1 MFSIFCLQFLL
12 IKCLSTF
19 LFGKIYFF
27 NIYLS
32 YFNLIINFFFFFF
45 QFRSWIHGNI
55 NQFCP
60 KCKAPIK
67 IESQKSSFDEEI
79 REDNSDTVEKKEE
92 ESKAEDIQA
101 SVEMILRER
110 EHRDIM
116 KALNEIEL
124 LQSITSY
131 DNMLKKKD
139 NLIKEDFDYEDIE
152 ELEKEIKDSVF
163 NFDLQ
168 NNISSN
174 YAKCTFYL
182 FFDYLIIN

>member
-1 MFSIFCLQFLL
+1 ME
-12 IKCLSTF
+12 
-19 LFGKIYFF
+19 KI
-27 NIYLS
+27 
-32 YFNLIINFFFFFF
+32 
-45 QFRSWIHGNI
+45 
-55 NQFCP
+55 
-60 KCKAPIK
+60 
-67 IESQKSSFDEEI
+67 
-79 REDNSDTVEKKEE
+79 EE

-139 NLIKEDFDYEDIE
+139 NLIKEEFDYEDIQD
-152 ELEKEIKDSVF
+152 LEKEINGSVF
-163 NFDLQ
+163 NCDLQ

-174 YAKCTFYL
+174 YTKCIFL
-182 FFDYLIIN
+182 FIKIFITI

>member
-1 MFSIFCLQFLL
+1 M
-12 IKCLSTF
+12 
-19 LFGKIYFF
+19 
-27 NIYLS
+27 
-32 YFNLIINFFFFFF
+32 
-45 QFRSWIHGNI
+45 
-55 NQFCP
+55 
-60 KCKAPIK
+60 
-67 IESQKSSFDEEI
+67 
-79 REDNSDTVEKKEE
+79 EKKEE

-139 NLIKEDFDYEDIE
+139 NLIKEEFDYEDIQD
-152 ELEKEIKDSVF
+152 LEKEIKGSVF

-174 YAKCTFYL
+174 YTKCIFL
-182 FFDYLIIN
+182 FIKIFITI